1 MYRLA
6 NTSGTTVSVV
16 IRTLAPTGLLIY
28 AKTTPNIYMAVYLHD
43 GLLKFVFTCGIQTML
58 FSELH
63 ERVNTGFRLSI
74 TAKYVYIM
82 VNKTN
87 KHIQGGVISLSRL
100 NSLQGG

>member
-28 AKTTPNIYMAVYLHD
+28 AKTTPYIYMAVYLHD

-74 TAKYVYIM
+74 TAK
-82 VNKTN
+82 
-87 KHIQGGVISLSRL
+87 
-100 NSLQGG
+100 

>member
-1 MYRLA
+1 MDNNFVIIYRLA

-28 AKTTPNIYMAVYLHD
+28 AKTTPYIYMAVYLHD

-74 TAKYVYIM
+74 TAK
-82 VNKTN
+82 
-87 KHIQGGVISLSRL
+87 
-100 NSLQGG
+100 